1 MAINFYGKHKMAGV
15 NECFSIG
22 SVVMC
27 TNCFDEEIEG
37 EVLGFEPTT
46 KMLIL
51 KCPSTNNNPL
61 LSNINIVNLAFAKDV
76 QVKKESS
83 FNPPPLPSLN
93 LNRLNNRIKTQIQ
106 DKKRQISAMSANVS
120 PEAQKLYLTI
130 TKTIPEVTWQGQN
143 IVVYDQV
150 IISPPYKADNV
161 KGTGN
166 QEDKAILYI
175 KNIVEKFVKD
185 TASQQVSST
194 PTTHRSKPSAA
205 TAAAPQ
211 PQ

>member
-37 EVLGFEPTT
+37 EVLGFEPNT

-51 KCPSTNNNPL
+51 KCPSTTNNPML
-61 LSNINIVNLAFAKDV
+61 NDINIVNLAFAKDV
-76 QVKKESS
+76 QVKKESN

-93 LNRLNNRIKTQIQ
+93 LNRLNNRVKTQIQ

-130 TKTIPEVTWQGQN
+130 TKTIPEVSWQGQN
-143 IVVYDQV
+143 IVVYDHV
-150 IISPPYKADNV
+150 IISPPYKPENV

-166 QEDKAILYI
+166 QEDKAIVYI
-175 KNIVEKFVKD
+175 KNIVEKHVKD
-185 TASQQVSST
+185 NASVQQLPAT
-194 PTTHRSKPSAA
+194 PTTHRSKS
-205 TAAAPQ
+205 TAPASQ
-211 PQ
+211 SQ

>member
-1 MAINFYGKHKMAGV
+1 MAVNFYGKHKMAGV
-15 NECFSIG
+15 NECFSVG

-51 KCPSTNNNPL
+51 KCPSTSNNPL
-61 LSNINIVNLAFAKDV
+61 LNNINIVNLAFAKDV

-130 TKTIPEVTWQGQN
+130 TKTIPEVSWQGQN
-143 IVVYDQV
+143 IVVYDHV
-150 IISPPYKADNV
+150 IISPPYKPENV
-161 KGTGN
+161 KGIGN
-166 QEDKAILYI
+166 PEDKAILYI
-175 KNIVEKFVKD
+175 KNIVDKHVKD
-185 TASQQVSST
+185 SAVQQVT
-194 PTTHRSKPSAA
+194 PTATHRSKPAAA

-211 PQ
+211 SQ

>member
-1 MAINFYGKHKMAGV
+1 M
-15 NECFSIG
+15 
-22 SVVMC
+22 
-27 TNCFDEEIEG
+27 
-37 EVLGFEPTT
+37 
-46 KMLIL
+46 
-51 KCPSTNNNPL
+51 

-143 IVVYDQV
+143 IVVYDHV

-194 PTTHRSKPSAA
+194 PTTHRSKPTAA
-205 TAAAPQ
+205 TAVTPQ
-211 PQ
+211 QQ

>member
-22 SVVMC
+22 SIVVC

-37 EVLGFEPTT
+37 EVLGFEPNT

-51 KCPSTNNNPL
+51 KCPSTSNNSTLND
-61 LSNINIVNLAFAKDV
+61 INIVNLAFAKDV
-76 QVKKESS
+76 QVKKESN
-83 FNPPPLPSLN
+83 FVPPPLPSLN
-93 LNRLNNRIKTQIQ
+93 LNRINNRIKTQIQ

-120 PEAQKLYLTI
+120 PEAQKLYMTI
-130 TKTIPEVTWQGQN
+130 TKTIPEVSWQGQN

-150 IISPPYKADNV
+150 IISPPYKPENV

-166 QEDKAILYI
+166 PEDKAIVYI
-175 KNIVEKFVKD
+175 KNIVEKHFKD
-185 TASQQVSST
+185 NAIQQVSST
-194 PTTHRSKPSAA
+194 STTHRSKPTA
-205 TAAAPQ
+205 TASQ
-211 PQ
+211 SQ

>member
-22 SVVMC
+22 SIVMC

-51 KCPSTNNNPL
+51 KCQSTSSNPL
-61 LSNINIVNLAFAKDV
+61 LNNINIVNLAFAKDV
-76 QVKKESS
+76 QVKKEST

-93 LNRLNNRIKTQIQ
+93 LNRLKNRIKTQIQ

-130 TKTIPEVTWQGQN
+130 TKTIPEVSWQGQN
-143 IVVYDQV
+143 IVVYDHV
-150 IISPPYKADNV
+150 IISPPYKAENV

-166 QEDKAILYI
+166 PEDKAILYI
-175 KNIVEKFVKD
+175 KNIVEKHVKD
-185 TASQQVSST
+185 SAVHQVSS
-194 PTTHRSKPSAA
+194 TTHRSKSA
-205 TAAAPQ
+205 TAAATSQ
-211 PQ
+211 SQ

>member
-1 MAINFYGKHKMAGV
+1 MAGV

-51 KCPSTNNNPL
+51 KCPSTNNNPML
-61 LSNINIVNLAFAKDV
+61 NNINIVNLAFAKDV

-143 IVVYDQV
+143 IVVYDHV

-194 PTTHRSKPSAA
+194 PTTHRSKP
-205 TAAAPQ
+205 TAAAAVTPQ

>member
-1 MAINFYGKHKMAGV
+1 MAGV

-51 KCPSTNNNPL
+51 KCPSNNNNPM

-106 DKKRQISAMSANVS
+106 DKKRQISALSANVS

-143 IVVYDQV
+143 IVVYDHV

-194 PTTHRSKPSAA
+194 PTTHRSKPTAA
-205 TAAAPQ
+205 TAVTPQ

>member
-1 MAINFYGKHKMAGV
+1 
-15 NECFSIG
+15 
-22 SVVMC
+22 
-27 TNCFDEEIEG
+27 
-37 EVLGFEPTT
+37 
-46 KMLIL
+46 ML
-51 KCPSTNNNPL
+51 N
-61 LSNINIVNLAFAKDV
+61 NINIVNLAFAKDV

-143 IVVYDQV
+143 IVVYDHV

-194 PTTHRSKPSAA
+194 PTTHRSKP
-205 TAAAPQ
+205 TAAAAVTPQ

>member
-1 MAINFYGKHKMAGV
+1 MAGV

-51 KCPSTNNNPL
+51 KCPSTSSNPL
-61 LSNINIVNLAFAKDV
+61 LNNINIVNLAFAKDV

-120 PEAQKLYLTI
+120 PEAQKLYLTL
-130 TKTIPEVTWQGQN
+130 TKTIPEVSWQGQN
-143 IVVYDQV
+143 ILVYDHV
-150 IISPPYKADNV
+150 VISPPYKPENV
-161 KGTGN
+161 KGTGGP
-166 QEDKAILYI
+166 EEKAMLYI
-175 KNIVEKFVKD
+175 KNIVDKHVKD
-185 TASQQVSST
+185 VAAQQVSST
-194 PTTHRSKPSAA
+194 ATAHRSKPAAA
-205 TAAAPQ
+205 TAAASQ
-211 PQ
+211 SQ